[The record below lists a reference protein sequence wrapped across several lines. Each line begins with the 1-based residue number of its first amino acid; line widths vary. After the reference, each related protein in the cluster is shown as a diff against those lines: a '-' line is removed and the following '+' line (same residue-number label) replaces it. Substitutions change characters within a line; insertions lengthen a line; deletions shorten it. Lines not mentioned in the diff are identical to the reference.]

1 MSQYALRETN
11 YNIPS
16 NITNLSNKIKKY
28 DENLIYYT
36 SLAKCTRNFKTI
48 ITSEVIQ
55 YNIQIHKNIIYK
67 FHKNNNDKTLVK
79 AFPS

>member
-1 MSQYALRETN
+1 MWLGDVCTRVCGEVETHVTC
-11 YNIPS
+11 NIP
-16 NITNLSNKIKKY
+16 

-36 SLAKCTRNFKTI
+36 SLAKRTRNFKTI